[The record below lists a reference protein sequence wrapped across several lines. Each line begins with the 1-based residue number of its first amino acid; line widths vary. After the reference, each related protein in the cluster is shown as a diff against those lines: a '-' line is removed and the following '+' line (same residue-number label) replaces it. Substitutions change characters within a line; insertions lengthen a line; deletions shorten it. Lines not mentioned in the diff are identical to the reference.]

1 MAHELDQDSFRE
13 LSKSRYFN
21 IHLKS
26 GGLYN
31 QVTIRSF
38 EGLKPADIEW
48 VWIWDIRRRATA
60 KEIQL
65 LCETR
70 RNEHEGGQ

>member
-13 LSKSRYFN
+13 LSKSRFFN
-21 IHLKS
+21 IHLKNGS
-26 GGLYN
+26 LYS

-38 EGLKPADIEW
+38 EGLNPDDIEW

-65 LCETR
+65 LCAAKR
-70 RNEHEGGQ
+70 